1 MERVISNIDPSMV
14 HLNKEQLI
22 ELQKRRNELQKL
34 YPNAKQCPQC
44 LFGPLINEAC
54 DDMQA
59 HAHEANK

>member
-1 MERVISNIDPSMV
+1 MV

-22 ELQKRRNELQKL
+22 ELQKRRSELQKL

-54 DDMQA
+54 DDMAA
-59 HAHEANK
+59 HAHEASK